1 MSLQE
6 DYDRLEQ
13 QFIKLTSQEE
23 FHMDAIEKAKEM
35 LKKLETEVAS
45 GLVREE
51 EGKQDWYFL
60 HRVVVVSPLHQCKLA
75 TILICLDISECVL
88 TNGSF

>member
-1 MSLQE
+1 
-6 DYDRLEQ
+6 
-13 QFIKLTSQEE
+13 
-23 FHMDAIEKAKEM
+23 MDH
-35 LKKLETEVAS
+35 V
-45 GLVREE
+45 LVREE

-60 HRVVVVSPLHQCKLA
+60 HRAVVVVSPLHQCKLA

>member
-1 MSLQE
+1 
-6 DYDRLEQ
+6 
-13 QFIKLTSQEE
+13 
-23 FHMDAIEKAKEM
+23 MDH
-35 LKKLETEVAS
+35 V
-45 GLVREE
+45 LVREE

-60 HRVVVVSPLHQCKLA
+60 HSRPTAVVSPLHKCKLA